1 MQLNSKQLISLEKI
15 KKFVGQNNE
24 QYFYLLGYAG
34 TGKTFMTNIFVNEL
48 ITSNVIS
55 HVYICAPTHTALN
68 VLECYFKSNELNKN
82 NKEKMTFMTIHKLFG
97 FIPLISNKD
106 GKQKFISKN
115 QPKMLK
121 KIKNKLIIIDEC
133 SMISKDIVVSIDK
146 YVRSCPEAKIIFLG
160 DSAQL
165 PPVKEPLSVIFSQIP
180 EKYEFHIIMDEMMRT
195 KSDDIKTVATIVR
208 TWNRRDN
215 LGKLLV
221 PVYKNATNPK
231 TFKLYYKSDDH
242 VKSSW
247 FKSYMRKI
255 KAGKSPIILTWKNS
269 TSDMYNNIIRQHI
282 HKTQKLDELNNF
294 KVGDYAMFTKYY
306 CAKLLPTE
314 EKKDDEE
321 PDVANTY
328 FYTAN
333 MIKINSVANKN
344 KQIHDWGTALMVEPQ
359 TGIDFAYNKLI
370 KKISKM
376 NMTFK
381 IDVFQ
386 AQRLENSSNYAVNPS
401 EKITSGSYIVQTISR
416 DDLEEYQNVLSVVR
430 KHFEFFFTEHK
441 SNSHNERLW
450 KIYHTKLIKP
460 YAELSF
466 GYSITT
472 HKSQGSTF
480 DAVMVDGQDICDNP
494 NGSEAIKALYT
505 ATTRASNELAF
516 LI

>member
-1 MQLNSKQLISLEKI
+1 MQLNNKQLISLEKI
-15 KKFVGQNNE
+15 KKFVGQNKE

-48 ITSNVIS
+48 IASNVIS

-82 NKEKMTFMTIHKLFG
+82 NKDKMTFMTIHKLFG
-97 FIPLISNKD
+97 FTPLISNKD

-146 YVRSCPEAKIIFLG
+146 YVTSCPDAKVIFLG
-160 DSAQL
+160 DNAQL
-165 PPVKEPLSVIFSQIP
+165 PPVKEPISVIFSRIP
-180 EKYEFHIIMDEMMRT
+180 EKYEFHVIMDEMMRT
-195 KSDDIKTVATIVR
+195 KSNDIKSVATVVR
-208 TWNRRDN
+208 TWNKHDN

-221 PVYKNATNPK
+221 PIYKNAATPK
-231 TFKLYYKSDDH
+231 TFKLYYKSNNH
-242 VKSSW
+242 ISASW

-269 TSDMYNNIIRQHI
+269 TSDMYNNIIRQYI
-282 HKTQKLDELNNF
+282 HHTKKIDELNNF
-294 KVGDYAMFTKYY
+294 RVGDYAMFTKYY

-314 EKKDDEE
+314 EETE
-321 PDVANTY
+321 CENAY

-333 MIKINSVANKN
+333 MIKINTVVTKK
-344 KQIHDWGTALMVEPQ
+344 KQIYDWETALLLEPQ
-359 TGIDFAYNKLI
+359 TGIDYAYNKLI
-370 KKISKM
+370 KKMNKM
-376 NMTFK
+376 NMNFM

-386 AQRLENSSNYAVNPS
+386 SQRLENSNNYAINPS

-416 DDLEEYQNVLSVVR
+416 DDLEEYQKILSVVR

-441 SNSHNERLW
+441 SNSHNEKLW
-450 KIYHTKLIKP
+450 KIYHTRLIKP

-505 ATTRASNELAF
+505 ATTRASNELGF

>member
-1 MQLNSKQLISLEKI
+1 
-15 KKFVGQNNE
+15 
-24 QYFYLLGYAG
+24 
-34 TGKTFMTNIFVNEL
+34 
-48 ITSNVIS
+48 
-55 HVYICAPTHTALN
+55 
-68 VLECYFKSNELNKN
+68 
-82 NKEKMTFMTIHKLFG
+82 MTIHKLFG

-133 SMISKDIVVSIDK
+133 SMISKDIVASIDK
-146 YVRSCPEAKIIFLG
+146 YVTSNADAKVIFLG

-165 PPVKEPLSVIFSQIP
+165 PPVKEPSSIIFSRIP
-180 EKYEFHIIMDEMMRT
+180 ENYEFHVIMDEMMRT
-195 KSDDIKTVATIVR
+195 KSSDIKSVATIVR
-208 TWNRRDN
+208 MWDKRDN

-221 PVYKNATNPK
+221 PIYKNATNPK

-242 VKSSW
+242 INSPW

-282 HKTQKLDELNNF
+282 HKTKRLDELNNF

-314 EKKDDEE
+314 DDDETDIE
-321 PDVANTY
+321 NAY

-333 MIKINSVANKN
+333 MIKINSVATKK
-344 KQIHDWGTALMVEPQ
+344 KQIYDWDVALLTEPQ
-359 TGIDFAYNKLI
+359 TFIDHAYNKLI

-376 NMTFK
+376 NMNFT

-386 AQRLENSSNYAVNPS
+386 SQRLENSSNYAVNVS
-401 EKITSGSYIVQTISR
+401 DINVAAQHIGQLRSAEKIASGSYIVQTISR
-416 DDLEEYQNVLSVVR
+416 DNLEEYQNVLSVIR

-441 SNSHNERLW
+441 SNSHNEKLW
-450 KIYHTKLIKP
+450 KIYHARLVKP

-480 DAVMVDGQDICDNP
+480 DTVIVDGQDICDNP

-505 ATTRASNELAF
+505 AITRASGELGF
-516 LI
+516 LIQIN